1 MRTAIVTGEYHLPGE
16 TFINRHIQHLFGG
29 ATAVICGRY
38 HGENPYS
45 VPYFNRRGRHVPV
58 TDTLA
63 QPFVMMANRVRHG
76 TGRLPFGHAKVELR
90 AFLQEQRVEV
100 ILAEFGTQALA
111 IAPLANEMGLPCF
124 TYFRGTDASKALNQS
139 NVPGAYRKMFPRL
152 AGVFAV
158 SQFLLDN
165 LAAHDVR
172 HDNAHVI
179 PSGVDVRLFQP
190 GQKRPRSCLA
200 VGRMVEKK
208 APLVTLRAFLAATRD
223 MADAHLDII
232 GDGPLLEPAQALV
245 AEAGA
250 GGKVTFHG
258 AQPHDVVRE
267 KLAGTEF
274 FLQHSITAQNGNT
287 EGLPTAIQEAMA
299 CGCLTVSTRHAG
311 IPEAIDEGR
320 TGWLVDE
327 HDEAGFTQAIQSALT
342 AQNRDAM
349 ARDARA
355 VAEARFDNQMLLE
368 KLEKV
373 IRMTVQGES

>member
-1 MRTAIVTGEYHLPGE
+1 MRAAIVTGEYHLAGE

-29 ATAVICGRY
+29 AAAVICGRY
-38 HGENPYS
+38 HGENPYD
-45 VPYFNRRGRHVPV
+45 VAYFNRRGRSAPFL
-58 TDTLA
+58 DTLA
-63 QPFVMMANRVRHG
+63 QPFVMGLNRMKYG
-76 TGRLPFGHAKVELR
+76 TGRLPFGRAKAELR
-90 AFLQEQRVEV
+90 AFLLEHRIEV

-111 IAPLANEMGLPCF
+111 MAPLAEEMGIPCF

-165 LAAHDVR
+165 LAAHGVR

-179 PSGVDVRLFQP
+179 PSGVNVRLFQP
-190 GQKRPRSCLA
+190 GEKRPRSCLA

-208 APLVTLRAFLAATRD
+208 APLVTLRAFLTSTQD
-223 MADAHLDII
+223 MADAHLDFI
-232 GDGPLLEPAQALV
+232 GDGPLLDPAKALV

-250 GGKVTFHG
+250 VGKVSFHG
-258 AQPHDVVRE
+258 AQPHEVVRE
-267 KLAGTEF
+267 KLATTEF
-274 FLQHSITAQNGNT
+274 FLQHSITAKNGNT

-320 TGWLVDE
+320 TGWLVEE
-327 HDEAGFTQAIQSALT
+327 HDEAGFGDAIRNAMQAEG
-342 AQNRDAM
+342 RDAM
-349 ARDARA
+349 AREARA
-355 VAEARFDNQMLLE
+355 VSEARFDNQALLE
-368 KLEKV
+368 KLERV
-373 IRMTVQGES
+373 IRNTIAD